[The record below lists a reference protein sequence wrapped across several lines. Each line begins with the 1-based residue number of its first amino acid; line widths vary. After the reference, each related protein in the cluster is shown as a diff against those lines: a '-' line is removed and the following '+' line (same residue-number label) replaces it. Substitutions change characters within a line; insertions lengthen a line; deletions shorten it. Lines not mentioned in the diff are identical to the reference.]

1 MRGSRICRG
10 IAIRPQIPEQ
20 VNVLFLTHSFPR
32 SEGDAAGSFILRLAV
47 ALRGEDVNVRVVAPA
62 SSGYPSSEEIEG
74 VSVERFR
81 YAPRRYEKLAYTGNM
96 ASDVASSWTAK
107 FALVGFLGSDFV
119 HAVRARRNFEPEIVH
134 AHWWFPN
141 GVVGT
146 WVGGLA
152 GIPLVTT
159 LHGTDVRLARNVGV
173 AKPLFGHVLKHSAA
187 VTTVSHWLKEETEAL
202 VPGVHPT
209 VAPMPV
215 ATDLFG
221 PGGSRDGQRLLF
233 VGRLTAQKGLEHL
246 LHALAAMKSQASL
259 DVVGD
264 GPNRVALEEL
274 TQQLGIAPR
283 IRWHGQLS
291 QSELPG
297 LYQRA
302 AAVVVPSVDE
312 GLGLVAVEAL
322 LCETPVVAF
331 DSGGLRDV
339 VHHDKT
345 GLLVKSGDRGALART
360 LDDLL
365 ARDGRGTDLGRAGRL
380 YALSAFAPESVARRY
395 ADIYRQV
402 LGANAS

>member
-1 MRGSRICRG
+1 M
-10 IAIRPQIPEQ
+10 
-20 VNVLFLTHSFPR
+20 NVLFLTHSFPR
-32 SEGDAAGSFILRLAV
+32 SEGDAAGSFILRLAI
-47 ALRGEDVNVRVVAPA
+47 ALRAEDVNVRVVAPA
-62 SSGYPSSEEIEG
+62 AAGLPASEEIAG
-74 VSVERFR
+74 ISVERFR

-119 HAVRARRNFEPEIVH
+119 HAVRARRSFEPQVVH

-141 GVVGT
+141 GVVGI
-146 WVGGLA
+146 WVSGLA
-152 GIPLVTT
+152 HVPLVTT
-159 LHGTDVRLARNVGV
+159 LHGTDVRLARTVGV
-173 AKPLFGHVLKHSAA
+173 AKPLFGHVLRHSAA
-187 VTTVSHWLKEETEAL
+187 VTTVSHWLKEETEAM

-221 PGGSRDGQRLLF
+221 PGSSRDGQRLLF
-233 VGRLTAQKGLEHL
+233 VGRLMPQKGVEHL
-246 LHALAAMKSQASL
+246 LYALASMKTKASL
-259 DVVGD
+259 DIVGD
-264 GPNRVALEEL
+264 GPSRSSLE
-274 TQQLGIAPR
+274 QLAKQLEVAPR

-291 QSELPG
+291 QSELPSF
-297 LYQRA
+297 YQRA
-302 AAVVVPSVDE
+302 AAVVVPSIDE

-339 VHHDKT
+339 IQHNKT
-345 GLLVKSGDRGALART
+345 GLLVKPGDRVALANA

-365 ARDGRGTDLGRAGRL
+365 ARDGRGSDLGRAGRI
-380 YALSAFAPESVARRY
+380 YALSAFAPESAARRY
-395 ADIYRQV
+395 AGIYRQV

>member
-1 MRGSRICRG
+1 M
-10 IAIRPQIPEQ
+10 
-20 VNVLFLTHSFPR
+20 NVLFLTHSFPR

-47 ALRGEDVNVRVVAPA
+47 ALRAEDVNVRVVAPA
-62 SSGYPSSEEIEG
+62 SDGVPASAEIEG

-96 ASDVASSWTAK
+96 ASDVASSWSAK
-107 FALVGFLGSDFV
+107 LALVGFLGSDFV
-119 HAVRARRNFEPEIVH
+119 HAVRARRSFEPEVVH

-146 WVGGLA
+146 WVSGLA
-152 GIPLVTT
+152 HIPLVTT
-159 LHGTDVRLARNVGV
+159 LHGTDVRLARTIGV
-173 AKPLFGHVLKHSAA
+173 AKPMFSHVLKHSAA
-187 VTTVSHWLKEETEAL
+187 VTTVSNWLKDETESL
-202 VPGVHPT
+202 VSGVHPI

-215 ATDLFG
+215 ATDVFA
-221 PGGSRDGQRLLF
+221 PGMSRDGDRLLF
-233 VGRLTAQKGLEHL
+233 VGRLMPQKGLDHL
-246 LHALAAMKSQASL
+246 IHALATMKSRASL

-264 GPNRVALEEL
+264 GPSRGTLEQL
-274 TQQLGIAPR
+274 AQQLGVAPR

-291 QSELPG
+291 QSDLPS

-302 AAVVVPSVDE
+302 AAVVVPSIDE

-339 VHHDKT
+339 IQHNKT
-345 GLLVKSGDRGALART
+345 GILVKPGDRAALAGAL
-360 LDDLL
+360 DELL
-365 ARDGRGTDLGRAGRL
+365 ARNGRGGELGRAGRL

-395 ADIYRQV
+395 AGIYRQA
-402 LGANAS
+402 LDANAS

>member
-1 MRGSRICRG
+1 M
-10 IAIRPQIPEQ
+10 
-20 VNVLFLTHSFPR
+20 NVLFLTHSFPR

-47 ALRGEDVNVRVVAPA
+47 ALRAEDVNVHVVAPA
-62 SSGYPSSEEIEG
+62 AAGRPASEEIEG
-74 VSVERFR
+74 VLVERFR

-119 HAVRARRNFEPEIVH
+119 HAVRARRNFEPSVVH

-159 LHGTDVRLARNVGV
+159 LHGTDVRLARSVGV

-187 VTTVSHWLKEETEAL
+187 VTTVSRWLKEETEAL
-202 VPGVHPT
+202 VPSVHPT

-215 ATDLFG
+215 ATDLFA

-264 GPNRVALEEL
+264 GSNRAALEQL
-274 TQQLGIAPR
+274 AQQLGISSR

-291 QSELPG
+291 QTDLPG

-339 VHHDKT
+339 VQHDKT
-345 GLLVKSGDRGALART
+345 GVLVKPGDRAALAKAI
-360 LDDLL
+360 DDLL
-365 ARDGRGTDLGRAGRL
+365 ARDGRGSDLGRAGRL
-380 YALSAFAPESVARRY
+380 YALSAFAPESAARRY
-395 ADIYRQV
+395 AGIYRQV
-402 LGANAS
+402 VGAHAS

>member
-1 MRGSRICRG
+1 M
-10 IAIRPQIPEQ
+10 
-20 VNVLFLTHSFPR
+20 NVLFLTHSFPR

-47 ALRGEDVNVRVVAPA
+47 ALRGENVNVRVVAPA
-62 SSGYPSSEEIEG
+62 GPGLPASDEIEG
-74 VSVERFR
+74 ISVERFR

-96 ASDVASSWTAK
+96 AGDVASSWTAR

-119 HAVRARRNFEPEIVH
+119 HSVRARRNFEPEVVH

-146 WVGGLA
+146 WVSGLA
-152 GIPLVTT
+152 RIPLVTT
-159 LHGTDVRLARNVGV
+159 LHGTDVRLVRKVSVAR
-173 AKPLFGHVLKHSAA
+173 PLFGHVLKRSAA
-187 VTTVSHWLKEETEAL
+187 VTTVSRWLKEETEAL
-202 VPGVHPT
+202 APGVHPT

-215 ATDLFG
+215 ATDRFA
-221 PGGSRDGQRLLF
+221 PGSSRNGQHLLF
-233 VGRLTAQKGLEHL
+233 VGRLTDQKGVEHL
-246 LHALAAMKSQASL
+246 LHALSSMKTPSASL
-259 DVVGD
+259 DIVGD
-264 GPNRVALEEL
+264 GPNREALKQL
-274 TQQLGIAPR
+274 AQQLGIATR

-291 QSELPG
+291 QSELPP

-302 AAVVVPSVDE
+302 AAVVIPSIDE

-339 VHHDKT
+339 IQHEKT
-345 GLLVKSGDRGALART
+345 GLLVKPGDRAALANA

-365 ARDGRGTDLGRAGRL
+365 ARDGRGSQLGRAGRL
-380 YALSAFAPESVARRY
+380 YALSAFAPESAARRY
-395 ADIYRQV
+395 AEIYRHV